1 MNQTAEVHT
10 PFGIVEGGAAPVPAV
25 IDQPGSL
32 PATLLEKAI
41 TSGASIEVIGRLMDY
56 QDRFDAT
63 QARKAFNIAFA
74 RAKAKFPIVRKNRRV
89 GFESKRTG
97 DRTDYA
103 YETLAEIDRTVGQ
116 ILANEGLFY
125 RWRVTN
131 TEKMVTVTCI
141 LSHELGHFEENMNS
155 GPLDLSGNKNPIQ
168 AIGSAQTYFER
179 YTLKAALGIAS
190 EEDDDARA
198 TSAERPKPPSSKST
212 ADGEVSYT
220 IPHRVAGM
228 TPIKWA
234 DQYKAGLKTAKSKK
248 ELAKWAFDNADA
260 LSALGKL
267 GESDDP
273 AMKSVAYLVDEVDA
287 FYAECLDLL
296 DGKEKAKPPHD
307 PETGEIIEPEPP
319 SGSAPA
325 QSRARPPSSKPKGD
339 PVQEIMALKDASE
352 VFQWMQKHPTMTRA
366 EVDAMAQRKKELG
379 IA

>member
-1 MNQTAEVHT
+1 MNQQVTEPTYADLIAS
-10 PFGIVEGGAAPVPAV
+10 PAP
-25 IDQPGSL
+25 SL
-32 PATLLEKAI
+32 PAVVEGQHQSWVPALLKQAIAEK
-41 TSGASIEVIGRLMDY
+41 SPLEVIGKLMDY
-56 QDRFDAT
+56 QDRWDAT

-74 RAKAKFPIVRKNRRV
+74 KAKAKFPIVRKNRRV

-131 TEKMVTVTCI
+131 TEKSVTVTCV
-141 LSHELGHFEENMNS
+141 LSHELGHYEENTS
-155 GPLDLSGNKNPIQ
+155 TGPLDLSGNKNPLQ

-198 TSAERPKPPSSKST
+198 TSNREDRPKPPSSKPA
-212 ADGEVSYT
+212 ADGETLYT
-220 IPHRVAGM
+220 IPHRVTGM
-228 TPIKWA
+228 TPLKWA
-234 DQYKAGLKTAKSKK
+234 DQYKAGIRTAKSRK

-260 LSALGKL
+260 LAALGKL

-296 DGKEKAKPPHD
+296 DGKEPKPTPAAATPPHD
-307 PETGEIIEPEPP
+307 PETGEIFPEPGKRP
-319 SGSAPA
+319 
-325 QSRARPPSSKPKGD
+325 RPPSPGNND
-339 PVQEIMALKDASE
+339 TVQQIMALKEPSD
-352 VFQWMQKHPTMTRA
+352 VFEWMRDHPTMTKA
-366 EVDAMAQRKKELG
+366 EVAAMGQRKKELG
-379 IA
+379 VQ